1 MKHLLEPFT
10 IVSAYRKELA
20 PNVNMTRHIEA
31 LEFLQNA
38 SIPHKEVYGY
48 YEGEGERS
56 ILIVGGGCNSVAD
69 TLRARYDQDCYL
81 YVNQDREAQLRGRE
95 SSQDVG
101 TWNEVGKEDAMLAD
115 GFTVDP
121 DTGKYYVCK

>member
-1 MKHLLEPFT
+1 MKHILPNFT
-10 IVSAYRKELA
+10 IVSAYRKDLE
-20 PNVNMTRHIEA
+20 PNVNMTRHLEA
-31 LEFLQNA
+31 LQFLRNA

-56 ILIVGGGCNSVAD
+56 ILIPGQGCNAVAD
-69 TLRARYDQDCYL
+69 TLASQYGQDCYL
-81 YVNQDREAQLRGRE
+81 YVHQDRAAELRGGIKQ
-95 SSQDVG
+95 SLG
-101 TWNEVGKEDAMLAD
+101 TWQEVGKEDAMLSD

>member
-1 MKHLLEPFT
+1 MKHILPNFT
-10 IVSAYRKELA
+10 IVSAYRKELSA
-20 PNVNMTRHIEA
+20 NANMTRHLEA
-31 LEFLQNA
+31 LQWLRNA
-38 SIPHKEVYGY
+38 SIAHKEVYGY

-69 TLRARYDQDCYL
+69 TLANQYGQDCYL
-81 YVNQDREAQLRGRE
+81 YVHQDRSAELRGGIE
-95 SSQDVG
+95 QSLG
-101 TWNEVGKEDAMLAD
+101 TWQEVDKEDAMIAD